1 MIVNL
6 RIIELILYIDEQNKQ
21 QSRKNT
27 FRLFLLILI
36 LFIFAIINKE
46 YKWRCF
52 YEKEI
57 CF

>member
-21 QSRKNT
+21 QSKKT
-27 FRLFLLILI
+27 LLDYFYSFSI
-36 LFIFAIINKE
+36 LFIFAIINNI
-46 YKWRCF
+46 KWRCF

>member
-27 FRLFLLILI
+27 FKDYFYSFSI

-46 YKWRCF
+46 Y
-52 YEKEI
+52 
-57 CF
+57 